1 MVNTDTPPPD
11 MQSYVKE
18 RVTSLVEQVI
28 AEMHRAQQEIT
39 VEIVHDLRVSMRR
52 LQAALRA
59 FPTFFPPAESRRILK
74 QARKILKLAD
84 RVRDFDIALELASE
98 SGIPAD
104 AELSR
109 KLTALRQQTAT
120 RLLGQVRKME
130 LAKSGEAWLKEL
142 DLI

>member
-74 QARKILKLAD
+74 QARKILKLAG

>member
-1 MVNTDTPPPD
+1 MVNTDSPPPH
-11 MQSYVKE
+11 MQAYVRE
-18 RVTSLVEQVI
+18 RMTRLVKQVI
-28 AEMHRAQQEIT
+28 AEMHRAQQEVT
-39 VEIVHDLRVSMRR
+39 VETVHDLRVSIRR

-74 QARKILKLAD
+74 QARKILKLSG

-98 SGIPAD
+98 SGIPAN

-130 LAKSGEAWLKEL
+130 LVESAETWLK
-142 DLI
+142 DLHLI